1 MSTKLGAVYF
11 HNTHE
16 YKGKT
21 FQDDFTARLWGD
33 HCSIEIENKHFLEDN
48 SEVIEDRNASFDF
61 RDIAS
66 LNFLIEALQEIRN
79 ELSELKEESK

>member
-1 MSTKLGAVYF
+1 
-11 HNTHE
+11 
-16 YKGKT
+16 
-21 FQDDFTARLWGD
+21 LWGD